1 MEEQTTSS
9 TSDLS
14 NKEYQGFNKDEIKN
28 LAKSITND
36 NSNHSLGYCVS
47 HMSQVPGINPCDI
60 DNLPPEL
67 NPDSDDFDS
76 KLWIKNL
83 RKLYDSDPEYWQHSK
98 LGVAYRDLRVY
109 GVANDVDYQPTVT
122 NALWKLAGKGL
133 RHLWKEDKSRY
144 FDILKTMD
152 GIMRP
157 GK

>member
-1 MEEQTTSS
+1 MDESTTIR
-9 TSDLS
+9 LP
-14 NKEYQGFNKDEIKN
+14 NKEYHGLDSNEIKN
-28 LAKSITND
+28 LAKSLVVISSN
-36 NSNHSLGYCVS
+36 NSLERCISN
-47 HMSQVPGINPCDI
+47 MSQVPGINPCDI

-83 RKLYDSDPEYWQHSK
+83 RKVYDSDPEYWQHSK

-109 GVANDVDYQPTVT
+109 GVSNDVDYQPTVT

-133 RHLWKEDKSRY
+133 RHFWKEDKSRY
-144 FDILKTMD
+144 YDILKTMD

-157 GK
+157 GN